1 MIPASERYIMREL
14 QFVTELREVNE
25 INCFKHV
32 EYATC
37 QPIVHP
43 AIDAITDPVK
53 TIVIID
59 IFSHNTARIEFL

>member
-1 MIPASERYIMREL
+1 MREL
-14 QFVTELREVNE
+14 QFVTKLQEVNE

-37 QPIVHP
+37 QIVHP

-59 IFSHNTARIEFL
+59 IFSHNTARVEFL